1 MTHLSWKVKI
11 FSVFQVNIHK
21 TSNLIVDGHPSS
33 TGIPPA
39 VNLKLLED
47 AISRWDIFRDMW
59 ECIWDW
65 YIGYQKTRRISASPS
80 WIIHHLIYQISEQRP
95 VMMPSVS
102 PILPPHGYC
111 PLCLQSELI
120 QDPILPIWLHLRPSM
135 SGFSSCE
142 KKLLNSRFGSPPAS
156 KSKKNLRKTEFL
168 KSLLNFFGGV
178 Y

>member
-11 FSVFQVNIHK
+11 FQIFSIHIHK

-80 WIIHHLIYQISEQRP
+80 WTIHHLMYQISEQRP

-102 PILPPHGYC
+102 PIPPHMAIARCAFKASSSRIPSFPSDY
-111 PLCLQSELI
+111 
-120 QDPILPIWLHLRPSM
+120 IWGLECRIFVPENQKFTKLAFWVSP
-135 SGFSSCE
+135 GFE
-142 KKLLNSRFGSPPAS
+142 K
-156 KSKKNLRKTEFL
+156 
-168 KSLLNFFGGV
+168 
-178 Y
+178 